1 MRRCAGCG
9 CLQARRGEGTVVRQ
23 WRRRCRGGA
32 AGTAYVA
39 VACHCHRECSW
50 FYYLHGVTLELRL
63 AQLTRREP
71 VQGCAPLLLTASCPS
86 WHWTRLP
93 RCTPPPLPSA
103 CWACAGCQQPWPARS
118 EALPSPRPA
127 PCQGGPQG
135 QPPGPRRGSC
145 WSTGGAAATGQ
156 LEAAHTGR
164 QGHRQAGSIDCH
176 ALPSPVQPHLWVL
189 PQVEP
194 RGFGATQVSVLQS
207 GPQQVRCLPC
217 PTRPVSACQLA
228 PRLPFSHSC
237 TCCTAPAASPMPAGV
252 GPCCWMP

>member
-39 VACHCHRECSW
+39 VACHCHRKCSW

-156 LEAAHTGR
+156 LEAAHTQAGRVTGR
-164 QGHRQAGSIDCH
+164 Q
-176 ALPSPVQPHLWVL
+176 AL
-189 PQVEP
+189 
-194 RGFGATQVSVLQS
+194 
-207 GPQQVRCLPC
+207 
-217 PTRPVSACQLA
+217 
-228 PRLPFSHSC
+228 
-237 TCCTAPAASPMPAGV
+237 
-252 GPCCWMP
+252 